1 MKSRRVRTAIA
12 ALCVGALALA
22 AGPAQAASPV
32 KTKVKITSLSAKGGT
47 GKVNSKKPKCRK
59 GRTVTLK
66 FVGEY
71 GDNTIGKD
79 KTDKKGSWSVKRSL
93 KDHGIYFAT
102 VKSQTAGKTECA
114 GGSSK
119 DKRY

>member
-1 MKSRRVRTAIA
+1 MKSRGLTTTIA
-12 ALCVGALALA
+12 LLCVAALALA

-32 KTKVKITSLSAKGGT
+32 KTKVKITSLTAGGGS
-47 GKVNSKKPKCRK
+47 GKVKSKKAKCRK

-71 GDNTIGKD
+71 ADVTIGKD
-79 KTDKKGSWSVKRSL
+79 KTDSKGSWSINKSL

-102 VKSQTAGKTECA
+102 VKSKTAGKTECA
-114 GGSSK
+114 GGSSN